1 MNTILSKKSK
11 RFGKDA
17 GIALLTTLL
26 LLFLMSSLLVGFS
39 VLLVSDQQLAGANND
54 QVKAFYAAEAGME
67 QMTANLGNLFSQ
79 TYSPSI
85 AQITA
90 LQTTPPS
97 FPGIVYQTGDG
108 SAVCYFPLAGIAILS
123 PALSDGVP
131 PKLLTARISATVTPW
146 RSAIR

>member
-11 RFGKDA
+11 RPGKDA

-67 QMTANLGNLFSQ
+67 QMTASLGNLFTQ
-79 TYSPSI
+79 TYSP
-85 AQITA
+85 
-90 LQTTPPS
+90 
-97 FPGIVYQTGDG
+97 
-108 SAVCYFPLAGIAILS
+108 
-123 PALSDGVP
+123 
-131 PKLLTARISATVTPW
+131 
-146 RSAIR
+146 RSNRGPTRV